1 MGLLS
6 RGWKPKRL
14 RDQVMVITGA
24 SSGIG
29 LATARMAAAQG
40 ACVVLTSRNER
51 DLRVAVQEID
61 ARGGRATHVVADVAV
76 PDDMDRVA
84 DIAIREFGGFDTW
97 VNNAGVS
104 IYGKLIDVP
113 MEDKKRLSIP
123 TSGASSTV
131 AVRRSDTSRGGAV
144 PSSTSAASCPIGP
157 FLCRACTRH
166 RNMRCLATPMRCGW
180 SSSTTSFRSPI
191 TLVKPASINTPFV
204 EHARTYMPGA
214 PALPPPVYAPEVVAK
229 AILRCAER
237 RVREITVG
245 GGGRMITAIGRLA
258 PKTTDTL
265 MEHTMFTGQQGQE
278 ASGSIRRQ
286 PVSSHA
292 RRRGKRAVRKVRQ
305 ALEPVHEG
313 QVVERHPG
321 AAVHCRGRGAGRYA
335 DATQSLS
342 RPFPVSLAECVD
354 ASGLM
359 RVARRGGDRVERQRG
374 ATLHAVLYQSVCGM
388 AAAPRARRWC
398 PGTLRPNE
406 RPGAAIV
413 GNQVARI

>member
-14 RDQVMVITGA
+14 RDQVIVITGA

-113 MEDKKRLSIP
+113 MEDKKRLFD
-123 TSGASSTV
+123 TNFWGVVNGCRT
-131 AVRRSDTSRGGAV
+131 AVKYFSRRGGTIINIGSVVSDRAIPLQGMYSASKHAV
-144 PSSTSAASCPIGP
+144 LGYTDALRMELEHDKLPI
-157 FLCRACTRH
+157 T
-166 RNMRCLATPMRCGW
+166 
-180 SSSTTSFRSPI
+180 I

-237 RVREITVG
+237 RVR
-245 GGGRMITAIGRLA
+245 
-258 PKTTDTL
+258 
-265 MEHTMFTGQQGQE
+265 
-278 ASGSIRRQ
+278 
-286 PVSSHA
+286 
-292 RRRGKRAVRKVRQ
+292 
-305 ALEPVHEG
+305 
-313 QVVERHPG
+313 
-321 AAVHCRGRGAGRYA
+321 
-335 DATQSLS
+335 
-342 RPFPVSLAECVD
+342 
-354 ASGLM
+354 
-359 RVARRGGDRVERQRG
+359 
-374 ATLHAVLYQSVCGM
+374 
-388 AAAPRARRWC
+388 
-398 PGTLRPNE
+398 
-406 RPGAAIV
+406 
-413 GNQVARI
+413 